1 MEDTEI
7 VALFLQRDETA
18 IRETAAKYGTALRKI
33 AAGLTGDPLSAEECE
48 NDTYL
53 QAWNSIPPHEPRAY
67 LFPFLARITRH
78 IAIDRCRK
86 EHAQKRGVPT
96 VELTREMAECLPAGE
111 DGFDAP
117 NAQALTEAI
126 DRFLAALPEEQRNIF
141 LRRYWYFDSVADAAR
156 YCGVSLS
163 KAKTTLFRLRE
174 KLRVFLEKEGYTV

>member
-1 MEDTEI
+1 MEDTGI
-7 VALFLQRDETA
+7 VDLFLKRDEAA
-18 IRETAAKYGTALRKI
+18 IRETAAKYGASLRRI
-33 AAGLTGDPLSAEECE
+33 AAGVLGDPLSAEECE

-53 QAWNSIPPHEPRAY
+53 QAWNSIPPHEPRDY

-78 IAIDRCRK
+78 IAIDRCRR
-86 EHAQKRGVPT
+86 EAAQKRTAQT
-96 VELTREMAECLPAGE
+96 VELTREMAECLPAGA

-117 NAQALTEAI
+117 DAHALTEAI
-126 DRFLAALPEEQRNIF
+126 NRFLAALPETQRTLF